1 MKHIKNVES
10 TVRPEQRKILSDKVI
25 IAENIREEQRQ
36 LIRYPESN
44 EVQTMY
50 VYDILEYSKDEYI
63 SALDNELLDTQEA
76 LTTIYEMITEE

>member
-10 TVRPEQRKILSDKVI
+10 TVRPEARKILSDKVI

-50 VYDILEYSKDEYI
+50 IYDITEYSKDEYM
-63 SALDNELLDTQEA
+63 SALDSEILDTQEA
-76 LTTIYEMITEE
+76 LTTIYEMIMEA